1 MKPHLESGCRR
12 LNRICPEYLLT
23 GLAVCLLLL
32 ASPPGVAQE
41 GALEEVIVT
50 ATKRPVSMQDVG
62 VSVAAFTGAELE
74 RQAIRDSEE
83 LLLKVPGLD
92 IRSNAGATN
101 ANIFLRGIGSSGIGW
116 NIQSGV
122 GIYADEIALNS
133 PVVNILQT
141 YDLERVEVLRGPQ
154 NTLYGRNTT
163 GGAVNF
169 NSRKPEVG
177 GDLNGYASAS
187 LGNYND
193 VSLEAAVGAP
203 LGDKAAF
210 RIAAQSQQRDGIRTN
225 LFTGTDE
232 QDRDKFAVR
241 GQLMFEPTDATSI
254 NFRAHVERVRSRN
267 ILYKNGGAYAPDAT
281 TPDPTN
287 PCATPYVPG
296 ACSNG
301 LAYTGGAGFVDSP
314 SVDEAS
320 ADMISPRNDVD
331 AGGASMHINVNFEN
345 MTLTSITAYEENE
358 QGLSEDSDAFPSH
371 NFHFFIESEQDQVS
385 QEFRLASAADD
396 SLRWILGAY
405 YFQEDKKGSTG
416 PTFAT
421 GMGTMLVR
429 SEAEFDNTTYSG
441 YFDVEYDIS
450 DSFTLKGGYRYS
462 WENVS
467 GQSVTLMAWESTL
480 GGIDITTPSFSGGP
494 LPEMSEMVPVAIAA
508 GVPVTFNDDG
518 GAGPQRVIF
527 VGGPLA
533 PPANIDD
540 TDFNEWGGKFGAD
553 WRPVDDVLVYAQWSR
568 GFKAGRFPDA
578 PMAVMN
584 GFGDTPIEPEIVEAY
599 EVGVKSDFAEG
610 RARLNAAIFF
620 NDYQDQQLNQF
631 INGEFSIVNVDSEI
645 FGAEIEFNWLPI
657 DNLHI
662 DASAAFLDTEIT
674 DSINPAQVGKNLVYA
689 PETTARASIRYDWEL
704 GGTSLL
710 GVGLDGRYSSE
721 RFFTLTNDLSEGSF
735 SVFNA
740 QAFYEFGRD
749 GQYTITAWGKNIFD
763 EEYVIS
769 RFAWDDTGDGFTD
782 YHTTLP
788 SEQRTYGITFK
799 VDF

>member
-1 MKPHLESGCRR
+1 MELR
-12 LNRICPEYLLT
+12 LNNHWANGPAQNALFT
-23 GLAVCLLLL
+23 GLAASLLFTM
-32 ASPPGVAQE
+32 SGSGVAQE
-41 GALEEVIVT
+41 GVLEEVIVT
-50 ATKRPVSMQDVG
+50 ATKRPISMQDVG
-62 VSVAAFTGAELE
+62 VSVAAFSGADIE
-74 RQAIRDSEE
+74 RQGIRDSEE

-92 IRSNAGATN
+92 IRSNAGSTN
-101 ANIFLRGIGSSGIGW
+101 ANIFLRGIGSTGIGW

-163 GGAVNF
+163 GGAINF
-169 NSRKPEVG
+169 ISRRPEVG

-187 LGNYND
+187 IGNFND
-193 VSLEAAVGAP
+193 VTLEAAIGAP
-203 LGDKAAF
+203 IGDKAAF
-210 RIAAQSQQRDGIRTN
+210 RLSAQSQQRDGIRTN

-254 NFRAHVERVRSRN
+254 NFRAHVERVRNRN
-267 ILYKNGGAYAPDAT
+267 ILYRNGGAYAPDAI
-281 TPDPTN
+281 TPDPAN
-287 PCATPYVPG
+287 PCATPFVAG

-301 LAYTGGAGFVDSP
+301 LAYTGGVGFVDSP
-314 SVDEAS
+314 NVDEAS
-320 ADMISPRNDVD
+320 ADMLAPRNDVD
-331 AGGASMHINVNFEN
+331 AGGASMHINIDFET
-345 MTLTSITAYEENE
+345 MTFTSITAYEENE

-371 NFHFFIESEQDQVS
+371 NFHFFIESEQEQVS
-385 QEFRLASAADD
+385 QEFRLASVADN
-396 SLRWILGAY
+396 SFRWILGAY
-405 YFQEDKKGSTG
+405 YFQEDKIGSTG

-450 DSFTLKGGYRYS
+450 DTFTLKGGYRYS

-480 GGIDITTPSFSGGP
+480 GGIDITTPSFSGDP
-494 LPEMSEMVPVAIAA
+494 LPPMSEMVPVAIAA

-553 WRPVDDVLVYAQWSR
+553 WRPTDDVLVYAQWSR

-578 PMAVMN
+578 PMATMN
-584 GFGDTPIEPEIVEAY
+584 GLGDTAIEPEIVEAY
-599 EVGVKSDFAEG
+599 EIGIKSDLAEG
-610 RARLNAAIFF
+610 RVRLNAAAFF

-645 FGAEIEFNWLPI
+645 LGAEVELNWLPI

-662 DASAAFLDTEIT
+662 DAGIAVLDSEIT
-674 DSINPAQVGKNLVYA
+674 DSLDPNQVGKSLIFA
-689 PETTARASIRYDWEL
+689 PDFTGRASIRYDWEL
-704 GGTSLL
+704 GSASMF

-740 QAFYEFGRD
+740 QAYYEFGRE
-749 GQYTITAWGKNIFD
+749 GQYRLTAWGKNIFD

-769 RFAWDDTGDGFTD
+769 RFAFEDTGDGFTD
-782 YHTTLP
+782 YHTILP